1 MSAAPLV
8 SVILPC
14 YRGEPLAR
22 RAVDELRPV
31 LDRLPA
37 GGWEIVV
44 VDDGGGDFGPAWDG
58 DGQVRVVRL
67 PANRGKGAAVC
78 AGMAAA
84 RGRARVYTDV
94 DVPYDPALVLVAADY
109 ILRRGFHVVVG
120 DRTLPGSS
128 YREEVTRARR
138 IASAL
143 GSTFVGRL
151 VTGGFF
157 DTQCG
162 FKAVRGDVAE
172 ALFPLLKIERFAF
185 DVELI
190 YLSLLHRLDV
200 KRIPVRL
207 RRNET
212 SSVRVLRDSAQAFF
226 DVLRIKYH
234 QLRGAYASRALH
246 ALVDREFRESAAD
259 VHSREPG
266 LGFAEPELFFH
277 AESEDAWR

>member
-1 MSAAPLV
+1 MSTAPLV

-22 RAVDELRPV
+22 RAVAELRPV
-31 LDRLPA
+31 LERLA
-37 GGWEIVV
+37 SWEVVV
-44 VDDGGGDFGPAWDG
+44 VDDGGGDFGAEWDG
-58 DGQVRVVRL
+58 DGPVRVVRL
-67 PANRGKGAAVC
+67 AANRGKGAAVC

-84 RGRARVYTDV
+84 RGQARVYTDV
-94 DVPYDPALVLVAADY
+94 DVPYDPGLVLVAADY

-120 DRTLPGSS
+120 DRTLPGSA
-128 YREEVTRARR
+128 YRESVTLARR
-138 IASAL
+138 VASAL

-162 FKAVRGDVAE
+162 FKAVRGDVAD
-172 ALFPLLKIERFAF
+172 AMFPLLKVERFAF

-212 SSVRVLRDSAQAFF
+212 SSVRVLRDSSRACF

-246 ALVDREFRESAAD
+246 ALVEREFRAAEAD
-259 VHSREPG
+259 VHAREAGVG
-266 LGFAEPELFFH
+266 LDEPSPALWS
-277 AESEDAWR
+277 AGSTASWR

>member
-1 MSAAPLV
+1 MEPLV

-22 RAVDELRPV
+22 RAVAELRPV
-31 LDRLPA
+31 LERLPD

-44 VDDGGGDFGPAWDG
+44 VDDGGGDFGPAWAEAG
-58 DGQVRVVRL
+58 PVRVVRL
-67 PANRGKGAAVC
+67 GTNRGKGAAVR

-94 DVPYDPALVLVAADY
+94 DVPYDPGLVLVAAEY
-109 ILRRGFHVVVG
+109 LLRRGFHVVVG
-120 DRTLPGSS
+120 DRTLPGSV
-128 YREEVTRARR
+128 YRQALAPARR
-138 IASAL
+138 LASAL
-143 GSTFVGRL
+143 GSTFIGRL

-162 FKAVRGDVAE
+162 FKAVRGDVAD
-172 ALFPLLKIERFAF
+172 ALFPLVRVERFAF

-207 RRNET
+207 RRNEG
-212 SSVRVLRDSAQAFF
+212 SSVRVLRDAARAAL
-226 DVLRIKYH
+226 DVLCIKYH
-234 QLRGAYASRALH
+234 QFRGRYTSAALH
-246 ALVDREFRESAAD
+246 ALVEREFRAAEAA
-259 VHSREPG
+259 VHAPG
-266 LGFAEPELFFH
+266 EGAPAAAPAPAALAH
-277 AESEDAWR
+277 AGEAAWR